1 MKQEM
6 AESEVQESEPLNDD
20 QLDAIEYF
28 VPLDVNETTFI
39 SNSLITT
46 DIFMKIF
53 GFRMTSLTDEELRE
67 KYKGENNK

>member
-6 AESEVQESEPLNDD
+6 AESEVQQNKPLNDD

-28 VPLDVNETTFI
+28 VPLDVN

-53 GFRMTSLTDEELRE
+53 GFRMISLTDE
-67 KYKGENNK
+67 